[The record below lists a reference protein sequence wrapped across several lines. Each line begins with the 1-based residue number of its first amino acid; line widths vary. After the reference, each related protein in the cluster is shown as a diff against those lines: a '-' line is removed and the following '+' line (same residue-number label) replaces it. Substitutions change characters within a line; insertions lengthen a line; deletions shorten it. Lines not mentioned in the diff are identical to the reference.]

1 MLAFVVTLAIFIAF
15 ALGVFVGAL
24 FTYVKE
30 EETSYEE
37 AKRCWRHLEG
47 M

>member
-1 MLAFVVTLAIFIAF
+1 MIFVVTLAIFVAF
-15 ALGVFVGAL
+15 ALGIFVGAL

-30 EETSYEE
+30 EETDYEQ
-37 AKRCWRHLEG
+37 AKRCWRHIEG